1 MVASALPP
9 AAVCFALT
17 CTRVLPT
24 PDVFGHSQLLEA
36 LAFVIEQV
44 HN

>member
-1 MVASALPP
+1 VVAPALPP
-9 AAVCFALT
+9 VAVCFALT

-24 PDVFGHSQLLEA
+24 LDGSGHSQFLEA
-36 LAFVIEQV
+36 LAFFIELV